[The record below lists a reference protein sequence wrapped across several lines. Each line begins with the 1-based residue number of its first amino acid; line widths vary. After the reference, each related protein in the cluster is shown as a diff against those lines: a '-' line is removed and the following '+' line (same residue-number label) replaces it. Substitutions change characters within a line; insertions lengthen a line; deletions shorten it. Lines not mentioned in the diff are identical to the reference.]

1 MKGKRKMKMASLR
14 ILGSGLFAGGA
25 GSKKRNSWRGKST
38 GTVFLYTAS
47 GYRRPFSMSQ
57 ANVDLIQSLYAAFAR
72 GDGPAVLASMDPAI
86 VWNEAENFPYAD
98 RNPYV
103 GHAAVAEGIFF
114 RLATEWDHF
123 QALPSEFLDAGDTV
137 VVLGYYKAAYK
148 ATGAPFNAQFAHIW
162 RLRDAKITA
171 FQQYTDTAQ
180 AARARRG

>member
-1 MKGKRKMKMASLR
+1 
-14 ILGSGLFAGGA
+14 
-25 GSKKRNSWRGKST
+25 
-38 GTVFLYTAS
+38 
-47 GYRRPFSMSQ
+47 MSQ
-57 ANVDLIQSLYAAFAR
+57 ANVDLIRSLYAAFAR

-137 VVLGYYKAAYK
+137 VALGYYKAAYK
-148 ATGAPFNAQFAHIW
+148 ATGAPLNAQFAHIW

-180 AARARRG
+180 AARAVGG